1 MRNMYWNLKFRP
13 SEKIIMTE
21 VSGHMSELVNVINVF
36 HDVNLVLYTVTN
48 IHPKVGILLS
58 SQYSL

>member
-1 MRNMYWNLKFRP
+1 MCWNLKFRP

-58 SQYSL
+58 